1 MEGQIAMQLLEQVGS
16 TEFIG
21 REFLVWLW
29 FKSETGEGSFPLGEA
44 ASAELWFDGRVVLQP
59 DQDDRDEKVICLGD
73 TSRSREARFALAEY
87 KTVTEAKVKLRIG
100 DDEWSFVLDST
111 WLNFKSFKTPRV
123 MQDHKEDPD
132 GLFYEKFY
140 LIEQALS
147 SMDAVFASF
156 ITLRLSADWEA
167 RELPAL
173 RRWVEE
179 GKQKP
184 SLTENLPGS
193 G

>member
-1 MEGQIAMQLLEQVGS
+1 MQLLERVGS

-21 REFLVWLW
+21 REFLAWLW

-44 ASAELWFDGRVVLQP
+44 GSVELWYDGRIVLQS

-73 TSRSREARFALAEY
+73 TSRSREARFALAER
-87 KTVTEAKVKLRIG
+87 KAVTEAKIRLSIG
-100 DDEWSFVLDST
+100 DNEWSFILDAT

-123 MQDHKEDPD
+123 VQDDKEDPD

-147 SMDAVFASF
+147 ALDAVFSSF
-156 ITLRLSADWEA
+156 IKLRLSADWEA

-173 RRWVEE
+173 LQWVGE
-179 GKQKP
+179 GK
-184 SLTENLPGS
+184 
-193 G
+193 

>member
-1 MEGQIAMQLLEQVGS
+1 MQLLERVGS

-44 ASAELWFDGRVVLQP
+44 GSAEIWYDGRIVLQP

-73 TSRSREARFALAEY
+73 TSRSREARFALAER
-87 KTVTEAKVKLRIG
+87 KAVTEAKIRLSIG
-100 DDEWSFVLDST
+100 DDEWSFILDAT

-123 MQDHKEDPD
+123 VQDDKEDPD

-147 SMDAVFASF
+147 ALDAVFSSF
-156 ITLRLSADWEA
+156 IKLRLSADWEA

-173 RRWVEE
+173 LQWVRE
-179 GKQKP
+179 GK
-184 SLTENLPGS
+184 
-193 G
+193 

>member
-1 MEGQIAMQLLEQVGS
+1 MQLLERVGS

-44 ASAELWFDGRVVLQP
+44 RSAEIWYDGRIVLQP
-59 DQDDRDEKVICLGD
+59 DQDDRDEKVICLGE
-73 TSRSREARFALAEY
+73 TSRSREARFALAER
-87 KTVTEAKVKLRIG
+87 KAVTEAKIRLSIG
-100 DDEWSFVLDST
+100 DDEWSFILDAT

-123 MQDHKEDPD
+123 VQDDKEDPD

-147 SMDAVFASF
+147 ALDAVFSSF
-156 ITLRLSADWEA
+156 IKLRLSADWEA

-173 RRWVEE
+173 LQWVGE
-179 GKQKP
+179 GK
-184 SLTENLPGS
+184 
-193 G
+193 

>member
-1 MEGQIAMQLLEQVGS
+1 MQLLERVGS

-29 FKSETGEGSFPLGEA
+29 FKSETGEGAFPLGETG
-44 ASAELWFDGRVVLQP
+44 SAELWFDGRIVLQP

-73 TSRSREARFALAEY
+73 SSRSREARFALAEY
-87 KTVTEAKVKLRIG
+87 KSVTEAKIKLNIG
-100 DDEWSFVLDST
+100 DGEWSFILDST

-123 MQDHKEDPD
+123 MQDDKEDPD

-147 SMDAVFASF
+147 AMDAIFSSF
-156 ITLRLSADWEA
+156 IKLRLSADWEA
-167 RELPAL
+167 RELQAL
-173 RRWVEE
+173 LQWIKE
-179 GKQKP
+179 GK
-184 SLTENLPGS
+184 
-193 G
+193 